1 MDTCLKC
8 NIYFVL
14 SLLLELRLNWTFPIK
29 KFWYLVSRS
38 DVDQSFVFGRYGLS
52 WYRPRW
58 YCFAHHNSQMRERE
72 KRIFLHFLVVII
84 EYLGGH
90 WISGSRYLNVCV
102 ASMSKMSVWKFLCII
117 FVYLFWFQFLCT
129 IFVFITK
136 EFNGIKKG
144 NSCKLKLI
152 WK

>member
-58 YCFAHHNSQMRERE
+58 YCFAHHNSQMRER
-72 KRIFLHFLVVII
+72 KKKIIFLHFLVVII

-90 WISGSRYLNVCV
+90 WISGSRYLNVYV
-102 ASMSKMSVWKFLCII
+102 ASMSYVLFLY
-117 FVYLFWFQFLCT
+117 FSFNFNSYVLFLYL
-129 IFVFITK
+129 
-136 EFNGIKKG
+136 
-144 NSCKLKLI
+144 
-152 WK
+152 